1 MKNFPY
7 DYLYLGIALAAFAK
21 LSVTDWQYY
30 AILIPFALLETI
42 RNRKKL

>member
-7 DYLYLGIALAAFAK
+7 DYLYLGITLFAFAK
-21 LSVTDWQYY
+21 LSFTDWQFY